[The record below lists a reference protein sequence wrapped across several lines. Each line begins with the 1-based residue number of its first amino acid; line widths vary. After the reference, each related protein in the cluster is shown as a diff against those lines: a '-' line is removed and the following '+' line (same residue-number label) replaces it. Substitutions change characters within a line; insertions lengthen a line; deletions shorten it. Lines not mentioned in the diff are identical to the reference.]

1 MALCVSGPEWRGLA
15 GGTIAYFG
23 PMVDTSTCFKCR
35 CTARLNFAR
44 GERLE
49 ASAKAACAPERS
61 GRATTSFSASF
72 RNAPAGKQRWPGN
85 REDHGDDQGCQPRH
99 MIGESRPKR
108 GFRRA
113 EHGQADARPFGI
125 TGGARKSPD
134 WKIGQH
140 PGFVGAPIFP
150 EPGQVTPAA
159 MIRDGEPRLMDSAA
173 LGTELGAGPTIRECV
188 HSGPCSTRAI
198 CRIPGPQPDPR
209 TASFWL
215 EIVEKVLTNKCK
227 FELSALRS

>member
-125 TGGARKSPD
+125 TGGGAKIARLENRP
-134 WKIGQH
+134 
-140 PGFVGAPIFP
+140 
-150 EPGQVTPAA
+150 TP
-159 MIRDGEPRLMDSAA
+159 R
-173 LGTELGAGPTIRECV
+173 
-188 HSGPCSTRAI
+188 I
-198 CRIPGPQPDPR
+198 CRGANLPRARPGN
-209 TASFWL
+209 ASRND
-215 EIVEKVLTNKCK
+215 TRRRAA
-227 FELSALRS
+227 SHG